1 MIQLVYLL
9 FECGGTGSGGWGEC
23 GGFLSEVNGSSLKG
37 GLEERWERRDGTVG
51 FCGGPEW
58 GKGFWRQWGYIW
70 GRLEGRGQGHCKG
83 EGERERMSV
92 KDSEGTAGGADRGK
106 GVREDPKAGRRHTR
120 DSFTKGNGCSTRS
133 QLYDFMRF
141 RTHLESRKV
150 FM

>member
-1 MIQLVYLL
+1 M
-9 FECGGTGSGGWGEC
+9 
-23 GGFLSEVNGSSLKG
+23 
-37 GLEERWERRDGTVG
+37 
-51 FCGGPEW
+51 
-58 GKGFWRQWGYIW
+58 GKGVLAAVGIYLGTF
-70 GRLEGRGQGHCKG
+70 GRERSGHCRG

-106 GVREDPKAGRRHTR
+106 EVREDPKAGRRHTR